1 MHHHLALVK
10 TRQPQPK
17 FKEGEIPRVPDMG
30 IILSQALL
38 MDAGSV
44 TFKAIKSGEIAEI
57 LAGLVALAYTA
68 MQALAMQDKDIA
80 EHQGESHQVYQM
92 LAIMQ
97 LLSARIH
104 HCSSGQAGHYAELY
118 HLCAS
123 LSSGFL
129 NADFDKAFRVYH
141 EWREACQDSNDKA
154 DKMPDAHK
162 AKLPDMTDCLYE

>member
-10 TRQPQPK
+10 TIQPHPK
-17 FKEGEIPRVPDMG
+17 FKEGEIPCVSDMD

-44 TFKAIKSGEIAEI
+44 TFKAIKSGEIADI
-57 LAGLVALAYTA
+57 LAGLVALAYA
-68 MQALAMQDKDIA
+68 ALQALAMQGKDIV
-80 EHQGESHQVYQM
+80 ENQGESHQAYQM
-92 LAIMQ
+92 LAIMR
-97 LLSARIH
+97 LLSDKIH
-104 HCSSGQAGHYAELY
+104 HCSSSQAGHYSGLY

-141 EWREACQDSNDKA
+141 EWRKVCLDTSYGTNKKHD
-154 DKMPDAHK
+154 PHK
-162 AKLPDMTDCLYE
+162 TRLPDMTDCLYE

>member
-10 TRQPQPK
+10 TMQPHPK
-17 FKEGEIPRVPDMG
+17 FTEGEIPCVSDMD
-30 IILSQALL
+30 IIFSQALL

-44 TFKAIKSGEIAEI
+44 TFKAIKAGEIAEI

-68 MQALAMQDKDIA
+68 IQALAMQDKDIV
-80 EHQGESHQVYQM
+80 ENQGEGYRQYQM
-92 LAIMQ
+92 LAIMR
-97 LLSARIH
+97 LLSDKIH
-104 HCSSGQAGHYAELY
+104 DCSSGWVEHYSGLY

-129 NADFDKAFRVYH
+129 NADFDKAFLVYH
-141 EWREACQDSNDKA
+141 EWHKVCLDSNHDTNKIH
-154 DKMPDAHK
+154 DPHK